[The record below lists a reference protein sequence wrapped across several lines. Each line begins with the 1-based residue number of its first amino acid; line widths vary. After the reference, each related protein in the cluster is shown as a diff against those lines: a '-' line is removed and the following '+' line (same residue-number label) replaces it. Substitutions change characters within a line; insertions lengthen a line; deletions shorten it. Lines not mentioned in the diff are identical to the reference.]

1 MIEAIYFDNACTTYP
16 KPEEVAQAVHAYITQ
31 VGSNVN
37 RSSYGRAYGAEEM
50 VYDARE
56 RLCRFFGGGDCRNV
70 VFTKNV
76 TESLNILLKGFLK
89 PA

>member
-1 MIEAIYFDNACTTYP
+1 MTEAIYFDNACTTYP
-16 KPEEVAQAVHAYITQ
+16 KPEEVAQAVYAYITQ

-56 RLCRFFGGGDCRNV
+56 RLCRFFGGSDCRNV

-76 TESLNILLKGFLK
+76 TESLNILLN
-89 PA
+89 